1 MPIPSR
7 YSYMQEPYYSAQSY
21 YQTPEPQV
29 QQPEAPGLGQQV
41 AGMVANKGAQY
52 GVNEAMGA
60 LTGGGEAASAA
71 GSGLIE
77 GGVGTALDGSTMMAN
92 PLLTAGAETPGMFSM
107 GGIGSAGNAILPI
120 AGAIGMGDLLLN
132 KRHGGRGA
140 LQGAASGAAIGTGIM
155 PGVGTA
161 VGALLGGGLGY
172 VGNFGDVDR
181 WKEDQD
187 RARKL
192 ADSGVTGWKSYV
204 DAQPV
209 LTKGRS
215 KEELTNKSYAA
226 DFKGMTP
233 EGFVNNKFANSR
245 NEKDLTGKDIWGY
258 SSFGDTFGNDWFGKF
273 NEGQR
278 EQIANKALELGAT
291 EGKGQINLQKTD
303 ELKNYATEL
312 TKALTSNKRR

>member
-7 YSYMQEPYYSAQSY
+7 YSYMQDPYYSAQSY

-29 QQPEAPGLGQQV
+29 QPPAEPGLGQQA
-41 AGMVANKGAQY
+41 AGMLVNKGAQY

-60 LTGGGEAASAA
+60 LTGGGEAAAP
-71 GSGLIE
+71 GLIE

-92 PLLTAGAETPGMFSM
+92 PALAAAEAPGAFSL
-107 GGIGSAGNAILPI
+107 GGIGGAGNAVLPV
-120 AGAIGMGDLLLN
+120 AGAIGMGDVLLN
-132 KRHGGRGA
+132 KKHGGKGA
-140 LQGAASGAAIGTGIM
+140 LQGAASGAAMGSYLGPWGALAGGLIGG
-155 PGVGTA
+155 GVG
-161 VGALLGGGLGY
+161 Y
-172 VGNFGDVDR
+172 FGNFGDVDQ
-181 WKEDQD
+181 WKNEQD
-187 RARKL
+187 SVNKL
-192 ADSGVTGWKSYV
+192 ARTGVTGWDTYAN
-204 DAQPV
+204 AQPQRS
-209 LTKGRS
+209 KGRS

-233 EGFVNNKFANSR
+233 QGFVNNKFANSR

-291 EGKGQINLQKTD
+291 EGKGQIQLKNTD

-312 TKALTSNKRR
+312 SKALTKRK